1 MIDHYYDCFRDV
13 TSKNWDFTQK
23 SDQKAKAT
31 QKWWRKTGNVGN
43 WPGLRLTILSHNLG
57 VPGHRGSKELV
68 ILTHCTSTWWYIAW
82 CTYSIE
88 VEREEKMREIMSTV
102 EYACMCIVYIY
113 VYIIRRWFPFIPK
126 TVIPRQMNLPTS
138 NDLTILLVKCPYVG
152 FLKWLKSQF
161 WMPPQVS
168 WPNPPLF
175 PLGFGATQQHFL
187 RIAARVSFGQE
198 GIFRT
203 RHDFAGTPR
212 LLGDD
217 WLIYPLVI

>member
-13 TSKNWDFTQK
+13 TSKNWDLTQK

-113 VYIIRRWFPFIPK
+113 MFTLYVAGFHSYLRPLSPGKWTYQP
-126 TVIPRQMNLPTS
+126 V
-138 NDLTILLVKCPYVG
+138 TI
-152 FLKWLKSQF
+152 SQF
-161 WMPPQVS
+161 CWSSAHM
-168 WPNPPLF
+168 L
-175 PLGFGATQQHFL
+175 
-187 RIAARVSFGQE
+187 
-198 GIFRT
+198 
-203 RHDFAGTPR
+203 DF
-212 LLGDD
+212 
-217 WLIYPLVI
+217 

>member
-31 QKWWRKTGNVGN
+31 QKWWRKTGNVRN

-82 CTYSIE
+82 CTYSNSIE
-88 VEREEKMREIMSTV
+88 VEREDERNHVYSGI
-102 EYACMCIVYIY
+102 CMHVYSIYIY
-113 VYIIRRWFPFIPK
+113 MFTLYIRCWFPFIPE
-126 TVIPRQMNLPTS
+126 TVISRQMNLPTS

-168 WPNPPLF
+168 WPNPSLF
-175 PLGFGATQQHFL
+175 SLVFGATQQHFL
-187 RIAARVSFGQE
+187 RIAAWVSFGQE

-217 WLIYPLVI
+217 WLI